1 VKGFPSFTDKFFSKI
16 FTEKLLSNGDFNRNK
31 NICTNK
37 KVHKSKHIK
46 FSLRLTSKKVKV
58 MDFESFAENLLS
70 MIFFS
75 CKVRKEGL
83 LVGNKTKIS

>member
-1 VKGFPSFTDKFFSKI
+1 
-16 FTEKLLSNGDFNRNK
+16 
-31 NICTNK
+31 
-37 KVHKSKHIK
+37 
-46 FSLRLTSKKVKV
+46 
-58 MDFESFAENLLS
+58 MDFETFAKKLLS